1 MTLPLL
7 EQLPIAVH
15 LHVAAPDELVRR
27 PGPLEKNAWDRAVA
41 DGRLPEAKIGRFR
54 YARLS
59 DLLAL
64 IERTTQAQ
72 SEADPRITQNRRA
85 NT

>member
-7 EQLPIAVH
+7 EQLPVAVH
-15 LHVAAPDELVRR
+15 LHIAAPDELVRR

-41 DGRLPEAKIGRFR
+41 DGCLPEAKIGRFR
-54 YARLS
+54 YARRS

-64 IERTTQAQ
+64 IERRSAATA
-72 SEADPRITQNRRA
+72 EVDPRLRA
-85 NT
+85 PRA